1 MIKQINIGN
10 WWGAL
15 MTLAGR
21 LNIYISMINMVLI
34 SFFAYPSV
42 SSFIVNNTG
51 ISIPFWAFILIIIIT
66 PFVVMVFEY
75 KFGLPS
81 FIAFNNEQAWRHDNP
96 IRKDI
101 ESMQRDITEIKR
113 ILIDIKQPK

>member
-96 IRKDI
+96 RRKDI